1 MAVTTENSAW
11 ENVSPSI
18 EQTQE
23 NFFSEW
29 SGIERKFGEFGA
41 PGYSEQTITVR
52 NFAAIF
58 GHSDPVDVRFT
69 LYRGE
74 DGLLLCIHGC
84 YLENGIQKPFIYNV
98 HPDQQ
103 RQGIGTTVAQYIIA
117 RYEQEFGKP
126 FSYTDSWQ
134 SVTYTLPSANFA
146 NKYATN
152 ALSQTTENE

>member
-1 MAVTTENSAW
+1 MAVTTENNTW

-29 SGIERKFGEFGA
+29 AGIERKFGEFGA

-84 YLENGIQKPFIYNV
+84 YLENGIQNRSCTVFI
-98 HPDQQ
+98 P
-103 RQGIGTTVAQYIIA
+103 IIK
-117 RYEQEFGKP
+117 GKELEP
-126 FSYTDSWQ
+126 Q
-134 SVTYTLPSANFA
+134 LPNTSLLDMSKSLVNHSHTQIAGRM
-146 NKYATN
+146 
-152 ALSQTTENE
+152 